1 MRLISI
7 SRGSRSGPQFRS
19 ARSAF
24 WDHRYLYSDITC
36 NLERQTY
43 PWLVRL
49 FRKLV
54 FKRRSARFPN
64 TSSLMYA
71 ILRQTAL
78 RYYRSADLRFLLG
91 RHQRH
96 QEGIAFTAV
105 HELSHALWERL
116 EGQPLD
122 KKWSGTSADWEKFS
136 LLVEGYAEYA
146 HQIWF
151 WDLYPACVRE
161 IAALYTTRPG
171 ECSLP
176 RNAENPGT
184 GQPVRPADSPRYPET
199 LEEPLNC
206 PRTSTAACL

>member
-19 ARSAF
+19 ARSASGPPAARSTHHVQPGATNVSLARPVIQETRF
-24 WDHRYLYSDITC
+24 
-36 NLERQTY
+36 QTTFCQISQY
-43 PWLVRL
+43 
-49 FRKLV
+49 FQ
-54 FKRRSARFPN
+54 
-64 TSSLMYA
+64 LMYA

-78 RYYRSADLRFLLG
+78 CYYRSADLRFLLG

-151 WDLYPACVRE
+151 WICTRRVSERLCAIYDPTRRVFTSEECRE
-161 IAALYTTRPG
+161 PG
-171 ECSLP
+171 NWSTSSARRFSSISRNVGGASELP
-176 RNAENPGT
+176 
-184 GQPVRPADSPRYPET
+184 
-199 LEEPLNC
+199 
-206 PRTSTAACL
+206 